1 MTQDVSAADL
11 MKLLVY
17 PWPTGGFVV
26 FPPIAN
32 PMTSPDGARYC
43 GDERGF
49 RGWFF
54 AEKDAAEAYVVSL
67 ARKG

>member
-1 MTQDVSAADL
+1 MPEVSTDAL
-11 MKLLVY
+11 MRLLVY
-17 PWPTGGFVV
+17 PWPTSGFIVPS
-26 FPPIAN
+26 PPAD
-32 PMTSPDGARYC
+32 PRTVPDGGSYY